1 MEVKPYRILL
11 VCTGNTCRS
20 PMAEVLA
27 EALFQDRSGDA
38 GVSGASAGVYASD
51 GSPASAEAVAVMATR
66 GLDLSKHR
74 SRLLT
79 AEMVDAADGIYTMTA
94 SHRRAV
100 VQAFPE
106 AEIKTQRL
114 LSEEDIADP
123 IGGPESAYERT
134 AAQIERGLRER
145 FTEASA

>member
-1 MEVKPYRILL
+1 MEAKPYRILL

-27 EALFQDRSGDA
+27 KQLFADRPE
-38 GVSGASAGVYASD
+38 VEVASAGVYASD
-51 GSPASAEAVAVMATR
+51 GGAASAEAVAVMAKQ
-66 GLDLSKHR
+66 GMDLSKHR

-79 AEMVDAADGIYTMTA
+79 AEMVAAADGINTMPATQ
-94 SHRRAV
+94 RRAV

-106 AEIKTQRL
+106 AERKTQRL

-123 IGGPESAYERT
+123 IGGPESAYEFT
-134 AAQIERGLRER
+134 AAQIGRGLKER
-145 FTEASA
+145 FKEASA